1 MGEVIRFHL
10 RLGQKDGDLI
20 LLGSKYRITKMVR
33 HAIQFYL
40 GKADE
45 RIPLP
50 PYNEKVP
57 KDVVYSILLYP
68 ETDSEEI
75 AFLQSVPNGYRS
87 AVMKRLLRYAMEQCD
102 LRLIMENAPKPI
114 FYKNARRSVPHQKA
128 PEPRIAKR
136 PIPPDPPVSQT
147 ADDDEDD
154 IFSGI

>member
-1 MGEVIRFHL
+1 MSADIIFIGLFFPRNEVELKWERFIRFHL

-40 GKADE
+40 GKTDE

-57 KDVVYSILLYP
+57 KMLFTQFFSIRKQILRKLR
-68 ETDSEEI
+68 
-75 AFLQSVPNGYRS
+75 FLQSVPNGYRS

-102 LRLIMENAPKPI
+102 LRLIMENAPQAYLLQKC
-114 FYKNARRSVPHQKA
+114 REGRSA
-128 PEPRIAKR
+128 PKG
-136 PIPPDPPVSQT
+136 T
-147 ADDDEDD
+147 
-154 IFSGI
+154 